1 MCLVQ
6 MIFLKLN
13 SIKHTL
19 QYFTLSAILPYMLVL
34 TKKTD
39 VYIYIY
45 IYIYKCVIKKIKKE
59 YIQARS
65 WGNTIALVI
74 WLMKI
79 NWFHVLGFTATAY
92 YLWKVLG
99 ASISKCIVTAEV
111 TLNGQ
116 ADLVAV
122 CLHLTT
128 YLQMPRKKMKK
139 WERESERKVILCVQP
154 MGKKRS

>member
-1 MCLVQ
+1 
-6 MIFLKLN
+6 
-13 SIKHTL
+13 
-19 QYFTLSAILPYMLVL
+19 
-34 TKKTD
+34 
-39 VYIYIY
+39 
-45 IYIYKCVIKKIKKE
+45 
-59 YIQARS
+59 
-65 WGNTIALVI
+65 
-74 WLMKI
+74 MKI

-128 YLQMPRKKMKK
+128 YLQMPRKKMKT
-139 WERESERKVILCVQP
+139 WERESERAREKLFSVSSPWGKRGANDLGLGDCCLTLRIECVTCVCVWVCVCAECVFTFVYSVGWSSEP
-154 MGKKRS
+154 RCFITSEFTLGLTGCDE